1 MMEEERISFLL
12 NSLVREMNS
21 QADGL
26 LRKEF
31 GITYSQFIFL
41 VKILEAPEL
50 DVTRLAER
58 LGVTKGAVSKRLA
71 WFVEREFARSYQ
83 LPGDS
88 KRVMISLTT
97 RGEQMAKLAGDYL
110 EQAFLATLSQSSDID
125 FAQFGDD
132 IRAVTRLFLAQSLR
146 ES

>member
-97 RGEQMAKLAGDYL
+97 RGEQMARLAGDYL

-125 FAQFGDD
+125 FGQFGDD